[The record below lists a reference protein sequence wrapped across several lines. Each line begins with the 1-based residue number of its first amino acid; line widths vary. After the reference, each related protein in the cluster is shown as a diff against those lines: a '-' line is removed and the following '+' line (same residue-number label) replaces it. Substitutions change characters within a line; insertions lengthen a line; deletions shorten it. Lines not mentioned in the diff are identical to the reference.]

1 MNKIYVAI
9 MMGSKS
15 DLPTMEEAATILK
28 DFGVGYEMKVLS
40 AHRTPKETAEYAEGL
55 KAGGVKVVICGA
67 GGSAALAGVVAAHTL
82 LPVIGIPIESV
93 LNGLDSL
100 LSTVQMPP
108 GVPVGAVA
116 IGKPGAKNAAL
127 LALRILALSDSKIA
141 KKLEKFRED
150 QRQQILKQTL

>member
-1 MNKIYVAI
+1 MSIQVAV

-15 DLPTMEEAATILK
+15 DLPTMEETSKILK
-28 DFGVGYEMKVLS
+28 AFGVGYEMKVLS

-55 KAGGVKVVICGA
+55 KAQGVKVVICGA
-67 GGSAALAGVVAAHTL
+67 GGSAALAGVVAAHTN

-93 LNGLDSL
+93 LHGIDSL

-108 GVPVGAVA
+108 GVPVGGVA

-127 LALRILALSDSKIA
+127 LALRILALSDDSINE
-141 KKLEKFRED
+141 KLIQFSEE
-150 QRQQILKQTL
+150 QRDKILKQKV